1 MPGNGVV
8 IVAAGSSTRMGGI
21 DKVFAPLGGLP
32 LFAHALGASD
42 RCVDA
47 GPIVLVV
54 AAARL
59 AEAQRWLAGGGF
71 GTAIATVAGGARRQD
86 SVLAGLEALAGAGVE
101 YVAVHDAAR
110 PLVTAALFTLGFA
123 AARETGAAVAAVPV
137 VDTLKRV
144 GPDRTIVETVPR
156 DALWAVQTP
165 QVFRF
170 ELLLAAHRAAR
181 GDVTDDAMLVEA
193 LGHTVRVFPGSPR
206 NLKVTT
212 PDDLALAA
220 ALLAAGEG

>member
-1 MPGNGVV
+1 MPENGVV

-32 LFAHALGASD
+32 LLAHALGAAE
-42 RCVDA
+42 RCDSV
-47 GPIVLVV
+47 GPIALV
-54 AAARL
+54 AAAERL
-59 AEAQRWLAGGGF
+59 AEAKRRLAGRRF
-71 GTAIATVAGGARRQD
+71 GKLVAIVAGGARRQD

-101 YVAVHDAAR
+101 FVAVHDAAR
-110 PLVTAALFTLGFA
+110 PLVTAALFTQGFA

-144 GPDRTIVETVPR
+144 APDRTILGTVPR

-165 QVFRF
+165 QVFRY
-170 ELLLAAHRAAR
+170 ELLLAAHRAAQ
-181 GDVTDDAMLVEA
+181 GEVTDDAMLVEA
-193 LGHTVRVFPGSPR
+193 LGHPVRVFPGSPR

-212 PDDLALAA
+212 PDDLTLAA